1 MSAQTPAAILALL
14 ERHGVRPRK
23 AYGQHFL
30 ADRNLIDKVISL
42 ADVVPGDRVVE
53 IGAGTGALTIALVER
68 GAKVVAYE
76 VDEELRPIL
85 AETLGGRPVDLRF
98 ADVMEVDFDGE
109 LEGAPWKMVAN
120 LPYNVGTPLLLDVLL
135 HVPRIESLTVMV
147 QTEVAD
153 RLIARPGTRTY
164 GLPSIIVGLAGQPV
178 DSFKVPPQ
186 VFVPPPQVSSTV
198 LRIDRR
204 PLPEGTMAAVELAR
218 RAFGQ
223 RRKMLRRSLGDGVPE
238 PAYERAG
245 VSPASRPEDLAPSDF
260 LRLAEA
266 VGGG

>member
-23 AYGQHFL
+23 MYGQHFL
-30 ADRNLIDKVISL
+30 ADRNLIDKVVKL
-42 ADVVPGDRVVE
+42 ADVAPDDRVVE
-53 IGAGTGALTIALVER
+53 IGAGTGALTVALVER
-68 GAKVVAYE
+68 GARVVAYE

-85 AETLGGRPVDLRF
+85 AETLVGRAVDLRF
-98 ADVMEVDFDGE
+98 ADVMEVNLEEE

-135 HVPRIESLTVMV
+135 HVPRIVSMTVMV

-153 RLIARPGTRTY
+153 RLIARPGTGAY
-164 GLPSIIVGLAGQPV
+164 GLPSVIVGLAGQPV

-186 VFVPPPQVSSTV
+186 VFVPPPQVSSTA

-204 PLPEGTMAAVELAR
+204 PMPDGAPEAVELAR

-223 RRKMLRRSLGDGVPE
+223 RRKMLRRSLGEAVPE
-238 PAYERAG
+238 VAYGRAG
-245 VSPASRPEDLAPSDF
+245 IAPSSRPEALAPLDF
-260 LRLAEA
+260 LRLAKA
-266 VGGG
+266 VAGV